1 MAQQNC
7 RWEVHVEG
15 DHGDLSYLADH
26 LVNGPLR
33 VSINVLSGGFSLYS
47 HLFDGL
53 HTSEEVMDIATR
65 MAAMLSGIVEITR
78 GSRVRLRTGAVY
90 RLNANGS
97 RDTFVHVKAAFVAA
111 ATLGSATVTI
121 TDANGNVVSRP
132 PPPPRVVRLTELAI
146 QDAAVAKAMRLTQQE
161 DAGTWVGLYRVF
173 ELIRADSGGARVLV
187 ARGWASKR
195 LQERFARSCN
205 SVAVAGDS
213 ARHGTESTEPP
224 PDRMSRAEA
233 RAFIRY
239 LVEAWLT
246 LKGA

>member
-78 GSRVRLRTGAVY
+78 GSRVRLRTGAV
-90 RLNANGS
+90 
-97 RDTFVHVKAAFVAA
+97 
-111 ATLGSATVTI
+111 
-121 TDANGNVVSRP
+121 
-132 PPPPRVVRLTELAI
+132 
-146 QDAAVAKAMRLTQQE
+146 
-161 DAGTWVGLYRVF
+161 
-173 ELIRADSGGARVLV
+173 
-187 ARGWASKR
+187 
-195 LQERFARSCN
+195 
-205 SVAVAGDS
+205 
-213 ARHGTESTEPP
+213 
-224 PDRMSRAEA
+224 
-233 RAFIRY
+233 
-239 LVEAWLT
+239 
-246 LKGA
+246 